1 MRQRSPDP
9 ASHPPSANALRP
21 EPGGI
26 YLRFWLWT
34 AAVAALVLF
43 YALRV
48 APVLRIDTDI
58 MALLPGAAD
67 QTAAAQQRHSD
78 ALGRKLLF
86 LVGDADPQRARQAA
100 RQLADRLRDAHEF
113 TAVSL
118 EADAGMV
125 DLTLYRE
132 HRFGLLSDAQRRLLS
147 QPGGA
152 ERLRAQTLAGLYGPG
167 VMPRALP
174 VAQDPF
180 NLLGDFLS
188 QQIAGLGAV
197 RPDHGMLMLTQAGV
211 SYVLVGAEIGGD
223 PFSVETQTRIMP
235 AIDAAVAQA
244 RGAGAQVLSSGVILH
259 ATQAASRARA
269 EINLVGTL
277 SLLGVALMI
286 LLTFRSLRPLLL
298 NVLVLGSGALAA
310 LTLCQWVFGR
320 VTLIALV
327 FGAGLIG
334 VAADYSTHFLADQ
347 FRNPAGWT
355 PRQALRHV
363 GPSIVMGMGCAVLG
377 YLSLGLT
384 PLPGLRQMA
393 VFSAAGLV
401 VACIGVLCWYPVLA
415 PPARRGQ
422 PAPLRWAVS
431 LDRHLGRLGGR
442 QARRAAWALTALALL
457 AAARVDFADDVRLL
471 HAVPAPLREAD
482 SRVRELL
489 QSVPDSQFFLVQG
502 PSPEAVLQ
510 TEERLREGLDA
521 AVADGALGSYRAVT
535 RGLPSAQRQ
544 QENHALLA
552 AQVYRPG
559 GIGPQLMD
567 ELGFPPALAAQRLA
581 EFANA
586 PPPLRVEQWLADAV
600 SMPYRDLW
608 VRADAN
614 GHASIV
620 SLSGIRDF
628 AALRA
633 LPAQL
638 PGVQFVDR
646 VAAVSELLGH
656 YRQLA
661 LLLLAAAYVL
671 IGGAMALRYGITDA
685 ARLLTAPLG
694 AALLTAGVLGAGGA
708 LNLFHVLGLFL
719 VLGLGVDY
727 AVFLREGAASRAATV
742 LAITLSTVGAALSYG
757 LLAFSATPFI
767 RAIGLTLLVGVGF
780 TYLLALLLQR
790 PPPGTIH
797 REAS

>member
-1 MRQRSPDP
+1 MS
-9 ASHPPSANALRP
+9 P

-34 AAVAALVLF
+34 AAVAALVVF

-78 ALGRKLLF
+78 ALGRKLLV
-86 LVGDADPQRARQAA
+86 LVGDADPQLARQAA
-100 RQLADRLRDAHEF
+100 RQLADRLRDAHVF
-113 TAVSL
+113 TAVNL
-118 EADAGMV
+118 EAAAGAA
-125 DLTLYRE
+125 DLALYRE
-132 HRFGLLSDAQRRLLS
+132 HRFGLLSDAQRQLLR
-147 QPGGA
+147 QGGV
-152 ERLRAQTLAGLYGPG
+152 EQLRVQTLAGLYGPG

-180 NLLGDFLS
+180 NVLGDFLG
-188 QQIAGLGAV
+188 QQVAALGAV
-197 RPDHGMLMLTQAGV
+197 RPDHGVLMLTQAGV
-211 SYVLVGAEIGGD
+211 SYVLVGAEIGDD
-223 PFSVETQTRIMP
+223 PFSVDTQDRIMP
-235 AIDAAVAQA
+235 ALDAAVAQA
-244 RGAGAQVLSSGVILH
+244 RGLGAQVIPAGVILH
-259 ATQAASRARA
+259 AAQAASRARA

-310 LTLCQWVFGR
+310 LTLCQLVFGR

-327 FGAGLIG
+327 FGSGLIG

-401 VACIGVLCWYPVLA
+401 VACGGVLCWFPVLG
-415 PPARRGQ
+415 PPARRGE
-422 PAPLRWAVS
+422 PLPLRWVVW
-431 LDRHLGRLGGR
+431 LDRSLGRFGGR
-442 QARRAAWALTALALL
+442 HTRSATWVLAALAVLGV
-457 AAARVDFADDVRLL
+457 AGVRFADDVRLL
-471 HAVPAPLREAD
+471 YAVPAPLREAD

-510 TEERLREGLDA
+510 AEERLREALDAVVAHGGLD
-521 AVADGALGSYRAVT
+521 SYRAIS

-544 QENHALLA
+544 LENHALLA
-552 AQVYRPG
+552 RQVYSAN

-567 ELGFPPALAAQRLA
+567 DLGFPPALAAQRLA
-581 EFANA
+581 EFADA
-586 PPPLRVEQWLADAV
+586 PPPLGVEQWLADTV
-600 SMPYRDLW
+600 SKPYRDLW
-608 VRADAN
+608 VGADAN

-646 VAAVSELLGH
+646 VAAVSELLGQ
-656 YRQLA
+656 YRRLA

-671 IGGAMALRYGITDA
+671 IGGAMALRYGIADA
-685 ARLLTAPLG
+685 ARLLAAPMG
-694 AALLTAGVLGAGGA
+694 AALLTAGVLGACGA

-742 LAITLSTVGAALSYG
+742 LAITLSTVGAVLSYG

-767 RAIGLTLLVGVGF
+767 RAIGLTLLIGVGF

-790 PPPGTIH
+790 PPTERI
-797 REAS
+797 RMEAS